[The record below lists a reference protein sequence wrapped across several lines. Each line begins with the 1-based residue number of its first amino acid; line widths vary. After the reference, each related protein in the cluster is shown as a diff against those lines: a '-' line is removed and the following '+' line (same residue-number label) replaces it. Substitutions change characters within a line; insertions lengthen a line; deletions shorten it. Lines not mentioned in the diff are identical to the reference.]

1 MGTMIGV
8 AVGYLI
14 GSRMGTERAA
24 ELRDAWTTIKTSE
37 EVRDQFGG
45 GLRLV
50 GGLVQRGMEM
60 LAARVELP
68 VDAPLRRVA

>member
-14 GSRMGTERAA
+14 GSRMGTARAA

-60 LAARVELP
+60 LAERVELP
-68 VDAPLRRVA
+68 EDTPLRRVA